1 MKSIRI
7 FLIAG
12 IVATLTLFN
21 FVAAL
26 RGFQTSMRE
35 AETLFDNQLLDLSQ
49 LVANLDM
56 PKISRDFRLGNNLAF
71 QVWENDMLLSAS
83 FHAPQTPMNEFNSG
97 FGFANFD
104 GYRWRTYSRQDPLK
118 SRWIIVA
125 ERSDLRFTLA
135 ENVVL
140 ESIAPILLGIP
151 IAALLVWVIVS
162 RGLKPLKLLSAE
174 LRQKQVNDL
183 ASLQPSSIPAELDQ
197 VVQSINGFIT
207 RLNSTLEREQRFS
220 ADAAHELRTPISAL
234 KIQLHNLGQEVDT
247 HSASYHEL
255 AQGVERLQHLVE
267 QLLSLYRSSPAQF
280 AATCTSVDLHEI
292 TQDVVARY
300 YGLIEARRQTLE
312 LEGDT
317 TMIVGD
323 RFALETLVANLLTN
337 AAKYT
342 PPGGT
347 ILLRTAADADGP
359 FLLVEDS
366 GPGIAPADREHIFE
380 RFYRTND
387 ERSESIPGCGLGLA
401 IVQHVAELHRAKIT
415 VSDSSFASG
424 SAFKVI
430 FPEPDNA
437 A

>member
-1 MKSIRI
+1 VKSIRI
-7 FLIAG
+7 FLVAG

-35 AETLFDNQLLDLSQ
+35 ADMLFDNQLLDLSQ
-49 LVANLDM
+49 LVTNLDM
-56 PKISRDFRLGNNLAF
+56 QRVSRDFRLGNNLAF
-71 QVWENDMLLSAS
+71 QVWENDKLLVAS
-83 FHAPQTPMNEFNSG
+83 FHAPQAPINDFAGG

-104 GYRWRTYSRQDPLK
+104 GYRWRTYTRQD
-118 SRWIIVA
+118 SQQGRWIIVA

-140 ESIAPILLGIP
+140 ESVAPILLGIP
-151 IAALLVWVIVS
+151 IAALLVWIIVS

-174 LRQKQVNDL
+174 LRNKQVHDL
-183 ASLQPSSIPAELDQ
+183 APLQQSSIPAELDQ
-197 VVQSINGFIT
+197 VVQSINGFIS

-234 KIQLHNLGQEVDT
+234 KVQLHNLAQEVDT
-247 HSASYHEL
+247 RSASFHEL
-255 AQGVERLQHLVE
+255 SQGVERLQHLVE

-280 AATCTSVDLHEI
+280 AATCTRVDLHEI
-292 TQDVVARY
+292 TQDVVARH
-300 YGLIEARRQTLE
+300 YGLIESRRQVLA
-312 LEGDT
+312 LEGDR
-317 TMIVGD
+317 TMIIGD

-342 PPGGT
+342 PAGGT
-347 ILLRTAADADGP
+347 ILLRTATDNDGP
-359 FLLVEDS
+359 YLLVEDS
-366 GPGIAPADREHIFE
+366 GPGIAAADREHIFE

-387 ERSESIPGCGLGLA
+387 IGNESIPGCGLGLA
-401 IVQHVAELHRAKIT
+401 IVQHVAELHRARIE
-415 VSDSSFASG
+415 VGRSGFADG
-424 SAFKVI
+424 SAFKVS
-430 FPEPDNA
+430 FPEPADA